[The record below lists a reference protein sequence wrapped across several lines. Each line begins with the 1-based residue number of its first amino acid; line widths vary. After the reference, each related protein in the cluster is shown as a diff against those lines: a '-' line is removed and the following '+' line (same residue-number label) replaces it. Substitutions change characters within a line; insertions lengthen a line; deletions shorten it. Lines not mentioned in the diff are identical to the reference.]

1 MLDTVQIIKDQDQ
14 ARFAVIPYEEYVFL
28 RELLSDQERLAD
40 YLDYLHVQQVK
51 AEDSTRFS
59 LEEVQRMLE
68 NPNE

>member
-1 MLDTVQIIKDQDQ
+1 MLDTVQIIKDRDQ
-14 ARFAVIPYEEYVFL
+14 ARFAVIPYEEYIFL
-28 RELLSDQERLAD
+28 RELLTDQERLAD

-51 AEDSTRFS
+51 AEDTKRLS

>member
-51 AEDSTRFS
+51 AEDTTRFS
-59 LEEVQRMLE
+59 LAEVQRMLE